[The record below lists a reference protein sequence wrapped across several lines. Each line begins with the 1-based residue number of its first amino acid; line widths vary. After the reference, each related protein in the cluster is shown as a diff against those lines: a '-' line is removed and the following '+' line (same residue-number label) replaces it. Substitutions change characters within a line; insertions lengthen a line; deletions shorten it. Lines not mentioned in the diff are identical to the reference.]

1 MKLERM
7 RNIPETREE
16 FERNFHVLAEK
27 MKEGKIKFAR
37 GLDRTINGL
46 LRVRKLP
53 NGRIDFLTVD
63 ESARLMANMTAEM
76 GEMHPPVSQT
86 EEEQSQH
93 TDHADRSGQAT
104 ESIPIRDE
112 EDPREP

>member
-7 RNIPETREE
+7 RNIPRTREE
-16 FERNFHVLAEK
+16 FERNFHVLGEL
-27 MKEGKIKFAR
+27 MRGGRIKIAR
-37 GLDRTINGL
+37 GLEGTIRGL

-76 GEMHPPVSQT
+76 GKMRPPVSQT
-86 EEEQSQH
+86 EQEQSQH
-93 TDHADRSGQAT
+93 TDDADGSRPAVQSMPTQ
-104 ESIPIRDE
+104 DE
-112 EDPREP
+112 EDPGEP